1 MKLRRKVLLYLVA
14 LHLLFA
20 ALAAALLWEHRW
32 YLLIAEPAFLVSLAI
47 GIWLVRAIFDPL
59 DLIGAG
65 TQSLSEGDFSS
76 RLLASG
82 QPEMDALVGVHNQMI
97 DRLREERLRVVEQQG
112 FLADLTIASPTGI
125 IVLDFDRRSA
135 SLNPAAVRILGLSP
149 TSALD
154 DNGIEQS
161 TPGEPIAPVV
171 RRDELAPDAIQ
182 TLTHIRCMVSL
193 PCAAELES
201 LDSGASTTISLRG
214 NRRVKVHKA
223 EFVDRGFRRQF
234 LLLEE
239 LTEDLRRSERAAYE
253 RIIRMMSHE
262 INNSIGA
269 SNSLLGSCL
278 NYAGQLRP
286 EDRDDFVGAIRVAI
300 SRAHHLNAFVKSYAD
315 VVRLPKPELQ
325 MCNVRDILDGVVLLM
340 KPEAQSLG
348 IGIEWAIEEEQQPAA
363 MDRKQIEQV
372 FVNVLRNAMEAIGK
386 DGGTIT
392 LRLWSGRLAIE
403 DTGCGL
409 TPEVRDHLFT
419 PFFTT
424 KEKGHG
430 IGLTLV
436 QEILLGHGF
445 DYSLDTV
452 AGGPTSFAI
461 QFRQP
466 SSIHA
471 SFEA

>member
-1 MKLRRKVLLYLVA
+1 MTLRHKVLLYLLA
-14 LHLLFA
+14 LHTLFA
-20 ALAAALLWEHRW
+20 ALAVALLWDHRW
-32 YLLIAEPAFLVSLAI
+32 YLVIAEPAFLISLAI

-65 TQSLSEGDFSS
+65 TQSLSEGDFNS

-82 QPEMDALVGVHNQMI
+82 QLEMDALVAVYNQMI
-97 DRLREERLRVVEQQG
+97 DRLRDERLRVVEQQS
-112 FLADLTIASPTGI
+112 FLADLMIASPTGI
-125 IVLDFDRRSA
+125 IVFDFDRRSA
-135 SLNPAAVRILGLSP
+135 TLNPSAGRILGLSP
-149 TSALD
+149 VGVLD
-154 DNGIEQS
+154 DRGIKFPTRAESVVQ
-161 TPGEPIAPVV
+161 APAVL
-171 RRDELAPDAIQ
+171 RRDAFARDAVQ
-182 TLTHIRCMVSL
+182 TLTHTRSMVSL

-201 LDSGASTTISLRG
+201 LASGASTTISLRG

-239 LTEDLRRSERAAYE
+239 LTEELRRSERAAYE

-278 NYAGQLRP
+278 NYAGQLRL
-286 EDRDDFVGAIRVAI
+286 EDREDFVGAIKVAI

-325 MCNVRDILDGVVLLM
+325 TCDVRDILEGVVLLM
-340 KPEAQSLG
+340 KAEAQSRG
-348 IGIEWAIEEEQQPAA
+348 IGIEWAIEEEPQPVA

-372 FVNVLRNAMEAIGK
+372 FVNVLRNAMDAVGK

-445 DYSLDTV
+445 DYSLDSV
-452 AGGPTSFAI
+452 PGGPTSFAI
-461 QFRQP
+461 QLRQ
-466 SSIHA
+466 H
-471 SFEA
+471 

>member
-1 MKLRRKVLLYLVA
+1 
-14 LHLLFA
+14 
-20 ALAAALLWEHRW
+20 
-32 YLLIAEPAFLVSLAI
+32 
-47 GIWLVRAIFDPL
+47 
-59 DLIGAG
+59 
-65 TQSLSEGDFSS
+65 
-76 RLLASG
+76 
-82 QPEMDALVGVHNQMI
+82 
-97 DRLREERLRVVEQQG
+97 
-112 FLADLTIASPTGI
+112 
-125 IVLDFDRRSA
+125 
-135 SLNPAAVRILGLSP
+135 
-149 TSALD
+149 
-154 DNGIEQS
+154 
-161 TPGEPIAPVV
+161 
-171 RRDELAPDAIQ
+171 
-182 TLTHIRCMVSL
+182 
-193 PCAAELES
+193 
-201 LDSGASTTISLRG
+201 LRG

-278 NYAGQLRP
+278 NYAGQLRA
-286 EDRDDFVGAIRVAI
+286 EDQEDFVGAIKVAI

-325 MCNVRDILDGVVLLM
+325 TCDVRDILEGVVLLM
-340 KPEAQSLG
+340 KAEAQSRG
-348 IGIEWAIEEEQQPAA
+348 IGIEWTIEEAPQPVA

-372 FVNVLRNAMEAIGK
+372 FVNVLRNAMDAIGK
-386 DGGTIT
+386 DGGIIT

-445 DYSLDTV
+445 DYSLDSV
-452 AGGPTSFAI
+452 PGGPTSFAI
-461 QFRQP
+461 QFRQT
-466 SSIHA
+466 
-471 SFEA
+471 

>member
-1 MKLRRKVLLYLVA
+1 MSLRGKVLLYLLA

-20 ALAAALLWEHRW
+20 ALAVALLWNHRW
-32 YLLIAEPAFLVSLAI
+32 YLLIAEPAFLISL
-47 GIWLVRAIFDPL
+47 GVGVWLVRAVFDPL

-65 TQSLSEGDFSS
+65 TQSLSEGDFNS
-76 RLLASG
+76 RLLPSG
-82 QPEMDALVGVHNQMI
+82 QTEMDALVGVYNQMI
-97 DRLREERLRVVEQQG
+97 DRLREERVRVVEQQS
-112 FLADLTIASPTGI
+112 FLADLTIASPAGI

-135 SLNPAAVRILGLSP
+135 TLNPAAGRILGVSPASAPDESLSP
-149 TSALD
+149 
-154 DNGIEQS
+154 
-161 TPGEPIAPVV
+161 VV
-171 RRDELAPDAIQ
+171 SRDGFPRNAIQ
-182 TLTHIRCMVSL
+182 TQTHIRSMASL
-193 PCAAELES
+193 PCAAELEA

-278 NYAGQLRP
+278 NYAGQLRV
-286 EDRDDFVGAIRVAI
+286 EDREDFVGAIKVAI
-300 SRAHHLNAFVKSYAD
+300 SRAHHLNAFVKGYAD
-315 VVRLPKPELQ
+315 VVRLPKPEPRSWD
-325 MCNVRDILDGVVLLM
+325 VREILEGVVLLM
-340 KPEAQSLG
+340 RTEAQSRG
-348 IGIEWAIEEEQQPAA
+348 IGIEWAIEEEPQPAA

-372 FVNVLRNAMEAIGK
+372 FVNVLRNSMDAIGNE
-386 DGGTIT
+386 GGTIT

-445 DYSLDTV
+445 DYSLDSIP
-452 AGGPTSFAI
+452 GGPTSFLI
-461 QFRQP
+461 QFHKP
-466 SSIHA
+466 
-471 SFEA
+471 

>member
-1 MKLRRKVLLYLVA
+1 MTLRRKVLLYLLA
-14 LHLLFA
+14 LHTLFA
-20 ALAAALLWEHRW
+20 ALAVALLWDHRW
-32 YLLIAEPAFLVSLAI
+32 YLVIAEPAFLISLAI
-47 GIWLVRAIFDPL
+47 GIWLVRAVFDPL
-59 DLIGAG
+59 ELIGAG
-65 TQSLSEGDFSS
+65 TQSLSEGDFNS

-82 QPEMDALVGVHNQMI
+82 QVEMDALVGVYNRMI
-97 DRLREERLRVVEQQG
+97 DRLREERLLVVEQRG
-112 FLADLTIASPTGI
+112 FLADLMFASPTGI
-125 IVLDFDRRSA
+125 IVFDFDRRSVT
-135 SLNPAAVRILGLSP
+135 LNPAAGRILGLSP
-149 TSALD
+149 EAVLD
-154 DNGIEQS
+154 DPESKPATSDG
-161 TPGEPIAPVV
+161 PVAPALPVL
-171 RRDELAPDAIQ
+171 RRDAFARDTIQ
-182 TLTHIRCMVSL
+182 PQMSTCSMESV

-201 LDSGASTTISLRG
+201 LASGSSTTISLSG

-278 NYAGQLRP
+278 NYADQLRA
-286 EDRDDFVGAIRVAI
+286 EDQDDFVGAIKVAI

-315 VVRLPKPELQ
+315 VVRLPKPELRA
-325 MCNVRDILDGVVLLM
+325 CDVRDILEGVVLLM
-340 KPEAQSLG
+340 KAEAQSRG
-348 IGIEWAIEEEQQPAA
+348 IRIEWAIEHEPQPAV

-372 FVNVLRNAMEAIGK
+372 FVNVLRNAMDAIGN

-409 TPEVRDHLFT
+409 TAEVRDHLFT

-445 DYSLDTV
+445 DYSLDSV
-452 AGGPTSFAI
+452 PGGATSFFI
-461 QFRQP
+461 QFHKP
-466 SSIHA
+466 
-471 SFEA
+471 